1 MGCGSH
7 SKFLFTDGSYG
18 YGKVFVFGADMTHL
32 CMLIIR
38 EKIS

>member
-7 SKFLFTDGSYG
+7 SKFLFTDGS